1 MTRFDRYLMRTL
13 LTTTLIAVTFLLI
26 IDFLLQSADQA
37 GDIGHNNYTV
47 VIMILSQLYQLP
59 EKLLLFAPAATLIG
73 AIMGLGQLASQ
84 NEIAIVLAS
93 GVSRLRLVRGG
104 LVLATIIGLCLLILG
119 ESTAPRLAAKG
130 ELLRSQALGQA
141 ATLTSRE
148 GMWLNDHGTMT
159 RIGSVNPDGSI
170 SDLLRITP
178 EKDQTTVQQA
188 SEATYEDGRWLLT
201 ESRSLSID
209 KNRAVQEPG
218 ASEWLNNIVPQD
230 IAYLFQQNTHPGL
243 IERYRQIQF
252 LKTNGLNYQEHS
264 LAFWQKL
271 FLPLTILT
279 MVLLALPLAFSRGRS
294 AHQGTRLVIGILLGV
309 GFYICQGILTNF
321 ALILGW
327 APLLGALL
335 PIAIFALPPL
345 FILKG

>member
-1 MTRFDRYLMRTL
+1 MTRFDRYLIRTL
-13 LTTTLIAVTFLLI
+13 FMTTLISVTFLLI

-37 GDIGHNNYTV
+37 SDIGQNNYTV
-47 VIMILSQLYQLP
+47 AIMVVSQIYQLP

-104 LVLATIIGLCLLILG
+104 LILATIIGLCLLLLG

-130 ELLRSQALGQA
+130 ELLRSQALGQS
-141 ATLTSRE
+141 ATLTAQE

-159 RIGSVNPDGSI
+159 RIGNVNPDGSI

-178 EKDQTTVQQA
+178 EKNQTTIQQA
-188 SEATYEDGRWLLT
+188 NKATYENGRWLLT
-201 ESRSLSID
+201 DSRSLTID
-209 KNRAVQEPG
+209 KDNASPKPG
-218 ASEWLNNIVPQD
+218 ATEWSNNIAPQD
-230 IAYLFQQNTHPGL
+230 ISYLFQQNSHPGL

-252 LKTNGLNYQEHS
+252 LKNNGLNYQEHS

-309 GFYICQGILTNF
+309 AFYICQGILTNF

-327 APLLGALL
+327 PPFLGALL
-335 PIAIFALPPL
+335 PIIIFAIPAL
-345 FILKG
+345 IVLKG

>member
-13 LTTTLIAVTFLLI
+13 FTTTLIAVTFLLI

-37 GDIGHNNYTV
+37 GDVGQNNYTV
-47 VIMILSQLYQLP
+47 AIMVLSQMYQLP

-93 GVSRLRLVRGG
+93 GVSRLRLIRGG
-104 LVLATIIGLCLLILG
+104 LILATIIGLGLLLLG
-119 ESTAPRLAAKG
+119 ESTAPHLAAKG
-130 ELLRSQALGQA
+130 ELLRSQALGRA
-141 ATLTSRE
+141 ATLTAQE
-148 GMWLNDHGTMT
+148 GMWLNDQGTMT
-159 RIGSVNPDGSI
+159 RIGRVNSDGSI
-170 SDLLRITP
+170 SNLLRITP
-178 EKDQTTVQQA
+178 SKEQTTIHQA
-188 SEATYEDGRWLLT
+188 SEAVYQSGRWLLKG
-201 ESRSLSID
+201 SRSLTINKDNASP
-209 KNRAVQEPG
+209 EPG
-218 ASEWLNNIVPQD
+218 PLEWSNNITPQD

-252 LKTNGLNYQEHS
+252 LKTNGINYQEQS

-309 GFYICQGILTNF
+309 SFYICQGMLANF

-327 APLLGALL
+327 QPLLGALL
-335 PIAIFALPPL
+335 PIIIFAIPAL
-345 FILKG
+345 IVLKG